1 MVVLDSS
8 TYVLLVFIFIY
19 ILKALSKLSIS
30 EKSTFLPHIPHVFLT
45 AFGLEGLIIII
56 IDYIIGTSGYWRVEL
71 FTFSATIS
79 FHGNLRWLQLV

>member
-1 MVVLDSS
+1 MVVLL
-8 TYVLLVFIFIY
+8 VLLVFIFIY
-19 ILKALSKLSIS
+19 ILKALSNLSIS
-30 EKSTFLPHIPHVFLT
+30 EKSTFLPQPLPHIPHVFLN
-45 AFGLEGLIIII
+45 AFGLEGLIII